1 MNLRLIAAVA
11 VAAVLSSGLSVG
23 VSQLSA
29 ASPAPATP
37 RSAAAAPTDS
47 ELLAEIAD
55 NTATANGKLHVL
67 GQDLQSVLSEEKKVY
82 SINYLGAKRLRFIN
96 DNLIALYKHF
106 KSVFSYR
113 DPYKTHYNVNEL
125 TLLEQSLCNIEF
137 WAKDEATG
145 TGAHQGPPCVH
156 S

>member
-1 MNLRLIAAVA
+1 MNLRLIAAVV
-11 VAAVLSSGLSVG
+11 VAAVLSSALSLG

-29 ASPAPATP
+29 ASPAQATP

-82 SINYLGAKRLRFIN
+82 SINYLGAKRLR
-96 DNLIALYKHF
+96 LSTRTCLPSTSTSRA
-106 KSVFSYR
+106 SSPTATPTRRTRRQR
-113 DPYKTHYNVNEL
+113 D
-125 TLLEQSLCNIEF
+125 
-137 WAKDEATG
+137 
-145 TGAHQGPPCVH
+145 
-156 S
+156 